1 MDYLMNAI
9 SRSYRR
15 TLEILFPVAVLCLIG
30 FASRLG
36 RPPLNEL
43 QPIRLEAEHTRDQTP
58 SCVTASRRTHAC
70 RHLAAPAQAV
80 GTENPGDA
88 SSVAMDARSALRG
101 GAPMGL
107 PGKVLRAALALDDE
121 VVADPDYAWLVTV
134 IRPQTTD
141 LERRVFQDADDDRWD
156 TLSLPEAAA
165 VASGVREAGELEWLR
180 RRMEYHVR
188 NASRRIA
195 AEASARQRLESVFRY
210 LHREILT
217 GDYRLEAT
225 SPLEPLTRGRYN
237 CVSATV
243 WFCTLA
249 ERLGLAVEPL
259 QSPTHAYC
267 RVDCGDQSVIVEA
280 TCAEWFDLPGDNPGQ
295 SPRGPHLVAN
305 TAGLNNGPLISGPRF
320 ARKPDPYGE
329 AARSMSPVAL
339 VGTVYY
345 NRGVEAVLRKRF
357 AEAVA
362 DNAKAL
368 FLDPGNRTARDNL
381 LAALN
386 NWAIAAAVEKDYSAA
401 AQRLRLAM
409 RIDPGYGPLP
419 GNLAQL
425 YARWA
430 LHLADTEG
438 QAQAAAVVREALQ
451 LLPSDGAFDEQR
463 RFLAEL
469 PIR

>member
-1 MDYLMNAI
+1 MNAI

-15 TLEILFPVAVLCLIG
+15 TLEILFPIAVVCLIG
-30 FASRLG
+30 YANRLG
-36 RPPLNEL
+36 RLPLSEL
-43 QPIRLEAEHTRDQTP
+43 QTIRVEAEHGGDPTS
-58 SCVTASRRTHAC
+58 SCAESSLGTHAC
-70 RHLAAPAQAV
+70 RHLVAPARAV
-80 GTENPGDA
+80 GAESPDDA
-88 SSVAMDARSALRG
+88 SCEAMDARSAFRSRV
-101 GAPMGL
+101 PTGL
-107 PGKVLRAALALDDE
+107 PNKVLRTALGLDDE
-121 VVADPDYAWLVTV
+121 FVTEPDYAWLVAV
-134 IRPQTTD
+134 IRPETTD
-141 LERRVFQDADDDRWD
+141 LERRVFQDADDGRWD

-165 VASGVREAGELEWLR
+165 VAAGVREAGELEWLR

-195 AEASARQRLESVFRY
+195 TDASARQRLESVFHY

-249 ERLGLAVEPL
+249 QRLGLEVEPL

-280 TCAEWFDLPGDNPGQ
+280 TCAEWFDLPGDNPGK
-295 SPRGPHLVAN
+295 SPGDAHLLAN
-305 TAGLNNGPLISGPRF
+305 AGGGEKGPLISGPRF
-320 ARKPDPYGE
+320 AGKPDPYGE

-345 NRGVEAVLRKRF
+345 NHGVEAVLRKRF
-357 AEAVA
+357 AGAVA
-362 DNAKAL
+362 DNVKAL

-386 NWAIAAAVEKDYSAA
+386 NWAIAAAGEKDYSAA

-419 GNLAQL
+419 GNLTQL

-430 LHLADTEG
+430 LHLANTEG
-438 QAQAAAVVREALQ
+438 QTQATAVVREALQ

-463 RFLAEL
+463 QFLKAL
-469 PIR
+469 PVR

>member
-1 MDYLMNAI
+1 MNAI

-15 TLEILFPVAVLCLIG
+15 TLEILFAIGVVCLIG
-30 FASRLG
+30 YANRLG
-36 RPPLNEL
+36 QPPLSEL
-43 QPIRLEAEHTRDQTP
+43 QPIRLEAEHAGNPTSSCAESSLGTR
-58 SCVTASRRTHAC
+58 AC
-70 RHLAAPAQAV
+70 RYQAAPARAV
-80 GTENPGDA
+80 GAKPPDDA
-88 SSVAMDARSALRG
+88 SCEAMGARSAFRSRV
-101 GAPMGL
+101 PTGL
-107 PGKVLRAALALDDE
+107 PNKVLRAALGLDDE
-121 VVADPDYAWLVTV
+121 FVAEPDYAWLVAV
-134 IRPQTTD
+134 IRPETTD
-141 LERRVFQDADDDRWD
+141 LERRVFQDADDGRWD

-165 VASGVREAGELEWLR
+165 VAAGVREAGELEWLR

-195 AEASARQRLESVFRY
+195 TDASARQRLESVFHY
-210 LHREILT
+210 LHQEILT

-225 SPLEPLTRGRYN
+225 SPLEPLTRGGYN

-249 ERLGLAVEPL
+249 ERLGLEVEPL

-267 RVDCGDQSVIVEA
+267 RVNSGDQSVIVEA
-280 TCAEWFDLPGDNPGQ
+280 TCAEWFDLSGDNPGK
-295 SPRGPHLVAN
+295 SPRGPHALAK
-305 TAGLNNGPLISGPRF
+305 AGGVDNGPLISGTRF
-320 ARKPDPYGE
+320 AGKPDPYAE
-329 AARSMSPVAL
+329 AARSVSPVAL

-362 DNAKAL
+362 DNVKAL

-386 NWAIAAAVEKDYSAA
+386 NWAIAAAGEKDYSAA
-401 AQRLRLAM
+401 SQRLRLAM

-419 GNLAQL
+419 GNLTQL

-430 LHLADTEG
+430 LHLANTEG

-451 LLPSDGAFDEQR
+451 LLPSDAAFDEQR
-463 RFLAEL
+463 RFLKDL
-469 PIR
+469 PVR